1 MTIITPQKM
10 ASDILKMLDDVT
22 SEYPKEE
29 RNEMKITI
37 LNSLSRAMF
46 KGPAP
51 IQPEPTQKNDCE
63 Q

>member
-37 LNSLSRAMF
+37 LNSLSKAMF
-46 KGPAP
+46 NGHVEAKK
-51 IQPEPTQKNDCE
+51 TE
-63 Q
+63 QQ

>member
-37 LNSLSRAMF
+37 LNSLSKAMF
-46 KGPAP
+46 NGPIEIDAK
-51 IQPEPTQKNDCE
+51 EKNT
-63 Q
+63 